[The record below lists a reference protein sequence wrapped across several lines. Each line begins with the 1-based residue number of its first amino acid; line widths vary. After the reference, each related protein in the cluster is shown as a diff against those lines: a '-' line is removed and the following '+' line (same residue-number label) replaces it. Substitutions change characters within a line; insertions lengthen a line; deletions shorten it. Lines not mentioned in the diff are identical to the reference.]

1 MISPFVCLIGRERQ
15 KSLHRNLMIYD
26 KTTFEHLYKSNY
38 RQMYRFAYSLL
49 MEEEDARDAVSQ
61 VFTEIWHTRPQLQE
75 DAITGYLLA
84 AVRNH
89 CLNTLRTRRQN
100 ATLEAKLRAEL
111 SEHQVQEHQ
120 ELLDELARVID
131 EHLTEQDK
139 RILALHYDQE
149 MTYSETAQTLGIS
162 PSAVN
167 KHISHSLSKIRSIF
181 KTANS

>member
-1 MISPFVCLIGRERQ
+1 
-15 KSLHRNLMIYD
+15 MIYD

-38 RQMYRFAYSLL
+38 RQMYRLAFSLL
-49 MEEEDARDAVSQ
+49 EEAEDARDAVSH

-89 CLNTLRTRRQN
+89 CLNMLRTHQQN
-100 ATLEAKLRAEL
+100 ATLKAEL
-111 SEHQVQEHQ
+111 KAEQHVHEAQERH

-131 EHLTEQDK
+131 ENLTEQDK

-149 MTYSETAQTLGIS
+149 MTYTETAKALGIS
-162 PSAVN
+162 PSTVN
-167 KHISHSLSKIRSIF
+167 KHISHSLSKIRSIL
-181 KTANS
+181 KTTKQ